1 MAAVDVHVVA
11 PFGDVGSW
19 VLAYARQKVA
29 RVAKLASGPC
39 CSRG

>member
-11 PFGDVGSW
+11 PFGDVGPW